1 MSSGG
6 GGSSHRSAVSRLAP
20 ALGYAF
26 SIASL
31 VWVYWGFDWSTELPK
46 FAAVGWGWLT
56 LAVVSELATYF
67 CQGWRW
73 SLLLRP
79 VAAVSLLRS
88 TQGIFVGLFANA
100 VLPLRSGELIR
111 AYLLARWTGIHF
123 TVSLSSV
130 LLERLLDG
138 ILLVLSLYAVTL
150 AFAVPGYL
158 GSASLVLALA
168 VVAMSAMVA
177 VIMFHKQRAHA
188 AVSRSRWAEALR
200 QAFEALHAMGNSR
213 WFYASAAVSVL
224 YLAAQLIPVY
234 ALMEGLHLDVP
245 LEAVAVVLVILKLG
259 TVMPQAPS
267 NIGGFQFFT
276 VVALKVF
283 DVDRATAAGFATVSF
298 VVMTLPLI
306 AAGAIATAMAGM
318 GIGDL
323 HRHARAGL
331 RPVKFP
337 GAED

>member
-1 MSSGG
+1 M
-6 GGSSHRSAVSRLAP
+6 AP
-20 ALGYAF
+20 ALGYTF

-73 SLLLRP
+73 SLLLRS
-79 VAAVSLLRS
+79 VAAVRLFRS
-88 TQGIFVGLFANA
+88 VQAIFVGLFANA

-111 AYLLARWTGIHF
+111 AYLQARWAGISF

-130 LLERLLDG
+130 LIERLLDG

-150 AFAVPGYL
+150 AVPVPGYL
-158 GSASLVLALA
+158 GKASLVLALA
-168 VVAMSAMVA
+168 VVATSAVVA
-177 VIMFHKQRAHA
+177 VVIFHKHRAHA
-188 AVSRSRWAEALR
+188 AVSRSRWAAALR
-200 QAFEALHAMGNSR
+200 QAVEGLHAMGNSR

-224 YLAAQLIPVY
+224 YLAAQLVPIY
-234 ALMEGLHLDVP
+234 ALMKGLRLDVP

-259 TVMPQAPS
+259 TVLPQAPS

-276 VVALKVF
+276 VVALRVF
-283 DVDRATAAGFATVSF
+283 DVDRATATGFATVFF

-306 AAGAIATAMAGM
+306 AAGGIASAMAGM

-323 HRHARAGL
+323 RRRARAGL
-331 RPVKFP
+331 PPVKSP
-337 GAED
+337 TAEA